1 MKQFI
6 IKILFSIIIITSCS
20 PSTKETQAKWPNGN
34 TKIEFIWSNI
44 QDSIYIINEYYETGS
59 IKNTQEIKFGLKNG
73 KHFYFREAG
82 GIAAEQTY
90 INDTLNGKI
99 AEYYKNGQEMWIGKI
114 ERGKPKGTST
124 DFYPNGMKMRE
135 IKTLPKPI
143 KYINFWDSTNVQ
155 TLNSGTGYFI
165 EFAYGG
171 TKDSSILIPYKKV
184 TVKDSLIVKVVK
196 IKKQQPTP
204 K

>member
-1 MKQFI
+1 M
-6 IKILFSIIIITSCS
+6 
-20 PSTKETQAKWPNGN
+20 
-34 TKIEFIWSNI
+34 
-44 QDSIYIINEYYETGS
+44 
-59 IKNTQEIKFGLKNG
+59 
-73 KHFYFREAG
+73 
-82 GIAAEQTY
+82 
-90 INDTLNGKI
+90 KI
-99 AEYYKNGQEMWIGKI
+99 AIVGRMAAGKTTLANLISDIVTDDVVKLSMAGQVKAIANYLFKMQDKDRPLLQQI
-114 ERGKPKGTST
+114 
-124 DFYPNGMKMRE
+124 GMKMRE